1 MKLKYRILQ
10 NQRLYSVFQ
19 ALMQEKMPLKA
30 AYKMKRFADKLDQET
45 KSYQTFMQDALKKY
59 AELDEKGNP
68 VIEFQGEGEE
78 KTPVGYK
85 LKDSATFQKEA
96 EDFLDTEFEVEVNP
110 LYASELDEVKI
121 APVDLVVMEPFIADI
136 NNI

>member
-19 ALMQEKMPLKA
+19 ALMMEKMPLKA

-59 AELDEKGNP
+59 EELP
-68 VIEFQGEGEE
+68 VLVRAKVTFD
-78 KTPVGYK
+78 KTNADVDTYAVFSY
-85 LKDSATFQKEA
+85 DTSVEA
-96 EDFLDTEFEVEVNP
+96 Q
-110 LYASELDEVKI
+110 
-121 APVDLVVMEPFIADI
+121 
-136 NNI
+136 